1 MPQAMP
7 VASAKMIWL
16 DSGHV
21 RSSATLAAA
30 IAALFSCAPPSLAHT
45 ADDREFEEADR
56 LAGGGERRESG

>member
-21 RSSATLAAA
+21 IIRHARRS
-30 IAALFSCAPPSLAHT
+30 
-45 ADDREFEEADR
+45 DRRTVLMRD
-56 LAGGGERRESG
+56 GGVPA